1 MNRFYFFMCALLSTT
16 ASWAQA
22 PKVEFLNENKDIIY
36 DIDLADSTRLVALA
50 ADYIATWDLSTKS
63 IVHKYNTPG
72 ANLTCLDVS
81 GHGEMT
87 LFGNKQGEVTV
98 ISTSTDE
105 PILKKSYSG
114 SGAATDVK
122 FNASDSL
129 AAATFYSG
137 FFAVIDL
144 TSKNVWEY
152 NIPEG
157 HAISCGFS
165 QNGQF
170 LAVGDDKGIVRIYN
184 LVSHSLVNEFAAHN
198 SLIKE
203 IIWMEEDLKI
213 IVALQDGNIQTWRNP
228 SSKGQ
233 QSMMREVRNSGT
245 ISGAGYVQETKSIYC
260 CALEGSVKIHFDL
273 GTYKYRE
280 AVAMHAVRALPRT
293 DIYITIAV
301 ATNGKGIML
310 VNSQT
315 MKLNAN

>member
-1 MNRFYFFMCALLSTT
+1 MNRSHFFICAALATSAT
-16 ASWAQA
+16 WAQV
-22 PKVEFLNENKDIIY
+22 PNVEFLNENKDIIY

-50 ADYIATWDLSTKS
+50 PDYIATWDLSTKS
-63 IVHKYNTPG
+63 IVHKYNAPG

-87 LFGNKQGEVTV
+87 LFGNKQGDVTV
-98 ISTSTDE
+98 IGTTTDE
-105 PILKKSYSG
+105 PILKKSYPG
-114 SGAATDVK
+114 SGAVTDVK

-129 AAATFYSG
+129 AAVTFYSG
-137 FFAVIDL
+137 FFGVIDL
-144 TSKNVWEY
+144 NSKNMWEY

-184 LVSHSLVNEFAAHN
+184 LVSHSLVNEFTTRN

-203 IIWMEEDLKI
+203 IIWIEDDLKI
-213 IVALQDGNIQTWRNP
+213 IAAMQDGNIQTWSNP
-228 SSKGQ
+228 ATKGQ
-233 QSMMREVRNSGT
+233 QSMMRQVRNTGT
-245 ISGAGYVQETKSIYC
+245 ISSAGYYQETKSVYC
-260 CALEGSVKIHFDL
+260 CTLEGAAKIHFDL

-280 AVAMHAVRALPRT
+280 AVAMHAVRALPRNN
-293 DIYITIAV
+293 IYITLAV

-310 VNSQT
+310 VNSQK